1 MPQVVPDQAEGLRR
15 LFARSLVRSVAFV
28 GGRAGIG
35 RSGLVAHLGVALAR
49 RGQSVCIVE
58 RDPAGVSPGEKLG
71 VVRPRDLADVI
82 RREAVLPGIVG
93 SGPEGVRF
101 VRASAAGRLLSALPA
116 SEEGRLTEAFSRL
129 EPSVDML
136 LVDAPAGAGDEAASC
151 AVAASEIVLVVA
163 AGADGITDGYAV
175 VKRLM
180 RDAPLRR
187 VHVVVTRARGLD
199 HAQAIH
205 DNLAATARRFLS
217 VSVAWLGWVP
227 EDPDMSKALR
237 LHQAV
242 PCAFPTSA
250 SALALGEMADTLL
263 HWPYAGEDCLDG
275 FVHRLVQASR
285 SLPSANA

>member
-1 MPQVVPDQAEGLRR
+1 MSQVVPDQAEGLRR

-28 GGRAGIG
+28 GGRPGIG

-58 RDPAGVSPGEKLG
+58 RDPAGVSAGEKLG
-71 VVRPRDLADVI
+71 VARPRDLADVI
-82 RREAVLPGIVG
+82 RREVALPGIVG

-116 SEEGRLTEAFSRL
+116 SEEDQLTEAFSRL

-217 VSVAWLGWVP
+217 VSMAWLGWIP

-250 SALALGEMADTLL
+250 SAFALGEMADTLL

>member
-116 SEEGRLTEAFSRL
+116 AEEGRLTEAFSRL

-136 LVDAPAGAGDEAASC
+136 LVDAPSGAGDEAASC

>member
-1 MPQVVPDQAEGLRR
+1 MPVVVPDQAEGLRR

-28 GGRAGIG
+28 GGEAGIG
-35 RSGLVAHLGVALAR
+35 RSALVANLAVALAR
-49 RGQSVCIVE
+49 RGQSVCVVE
-58 RDPAGVSPGEKLG
+58 RDPEGPSPGERLG
-71 VVRPRDLADVI
+71 LAQSLDLAAVI
-82 RREAVLPGIVG
+82 RRDSSLPTIIGN
-93 SGPEGVRF
+93 GPEGVRF
-101 VRASAAGRLLSALPA
+101 VRARGAGRLLARLPA
-116 SEEGRLTEAFSRL
+116 DEEVRLSEAFSL
-129 EPSVDML
+129 LDPSVDML
-136 LVDAPAGAGDEAASC
+136 LVDAPMGSGDEAVSC
-151 AVAASEIVLVVA
+151 AVAASEIVLVA
-163 AGADGITDGYAV
+163 PAGRDGITHAYAL

-180 RDAPLRR
+180 RDAPVRR
-187 VHVVVTRARGLD
+187 VHLVVTRARGLD

-205 DNLAATARRFLS
+205 DNLSATARRFLS

-242 PCAFPTSA
+242 SCAFPTSA

-285 SLPSANA
+285 TLLSANA

>member
-1 MPQVVPDQAEGLRR
+1 MSQVVPDQAEGLRK
-15 LFARSLVRSVAFV
+15 LFARSIVRSIAFV
-28 GGRAGIG
+28 GGRTGIG
-35 RSGLVAHLGVALAR
+35 RSGLVANLGVALAR
-49 RGQSVCIVE
+49 RGQSVCVVE
-58 RDPAGVSPGEKLG
+58 RDSVGGSPGDKLG
-71 VVRPRDLADVI
+71 VTRPRDLADVI
-82 RREAVLPGIVG
+82 RRDAALHSILGN
-93 SGPEGVRF
+93 GPEGVRF
-101 VRASAAGRLLSALPA
+101 VRAAGAGRLLASLPDPQ
-116 SEEGRLTEAFSRL
+116 ETVLTEAFSRL
-129 EPSVDML
+129 EPSVDIL
-136 LVDAPAGAGDEAASC
+136 LVDAPAGAGDEVASC
-151 AVAASEIVLVVA
+151 AVATSEIVLVVA

-175 VKRLM
+175 VKRLL
-180 RDAPLRR
+180 REAPLKR

-199 HAQAIH
+199 HARAIH

-217 VSVAWLGWVP
+217 VNVAWLGWVP

-263 HWPYAGEDCLDG
+263 HWPYAGEDGLDG

>member
-58 RDPAGVSPGEKLG
+58 RDPAGVSPGDKLG
-71 VVRPRDLADVI
+71 VARPRDLADVI

-116 SEEGRLTEAFSRL
+116 PEEDRLTEAFSQL